1 MGAADSNGPG
11 VQRGS
16 ARQSRPRPPRAGSI
30 PQAGLRAREW
40 KPAPPMP
47 RLPMR
52 LHSGVLRH
60 LTSPTVAGAAP
71 ALQLAKAIRAPDSRL
86 NHRNSGSHLRGAH
99 GSRIGQGRLRGLRQ
113 AAKRNASPRVW
124 MANGRFLLPPGKGAR
139 GADEGAERSLM
150 PLMEAACRGFRH
162 GRMPATERHLADA
175 SGLRPGRTLTPT
187 PALAARAPMAR
198 KLCLLSPT
206 GEGFRAELHWR
217 VQDFRVMEV
226 TCRGGSVAG
235 DWRRAAQGCAA
246 AASQTGCLPS
256 RRADLR
262 PRCRFLPKPV
272 PTGSASPYPPP
283 PPRSAP
289 RPDPRLRRT
298 NCAYSPEG
306 RGTSSRTSL
315 ACSRFPGHG
324 SDVPRRQRGR
334 GLAES
339 GTGMCRDGESDR
351 MSAEP
356 KSRSPAALTP

>member
-71 ALQLAKAIRAPDSRL
+71 ALQFAKAIRAPDSRL
-86 NHRNSGSHLRGAH
+86 NHRQTGSHLRGAH
-99 GSRIGQGRLRGLRQ
+99 GSRIGPGRLRGLRQ

-124 MANGRFLLPPGKGAR
+124 MANGRFLLPPG
-139 GADEGAERSLM
+139 EGA
-150 PLMEAACRGFRH
+150 PK
-162 GRMPATERHLADA
+162 GRMRVRSEASCHGWKQHAGDA
-175 SGLRPGRTLTPT
+175 GMSACLPPSVISHMRVGFAPVPSSNPRSAPR
-187 PALAARAPMAR
+187 PALAARALPG
-198 KLCLLSPT
+198 T
-206 GEGFRAELHWR
+206 RAHGAPA
-217 VQDFRVMEV
+217 V
-226 TCRGGSVAG
+226 
-235 DWRRAAQGCAA
+235 
-246 AASQTGCLPS
+246 
-256 RRADLR
+256 
-262 PRCRFLPKPV
+262 
-272 PTGSASPYPPP
+272 
-283 PPRSAP
+283 PPR
-289 RPDPRLRRT
+289 
-298 NCAYSPEG
+298 PEG

-339 GTGMCRDGESDR
+339 GTR
-351 MSAEP
+351 MGCAATASQTGCLP
-356 KSRSPAALTP
+356 SRRADPRPR

>member
-1 MGAADSNGPG
+1 MGTAGSNGPA

-16 ARQSRPRPPRAGSI
+16 ARRSRPRPPRAGSI

-71 ALQLAKAIRAPDSRL
+71 ALQFAKAIRAPDSRL

-99 GSRIGQGRLRGLRQ
+99 GSRIGPGHLRGLRQ

-124 MANGRFLLPPGKGAR
+124 MANGRFLLPPGEGAPK
-139 GADEGAERSLM
+139 GADEGTERSLM
-150 PLMEAACRGFRH
+150 PWMKAACRDAGMSACLPPSVISHMRVGFA
-162 GRMPATERHLADA
+162 PVP
-175 SGLRPGRTLTPT
+175 SPQPPLRAP
-187 PALAARAPMAR
+187 ARACGAGAPRHAR
-198 KLCLLSPT
+198 PW
-206 GEGFRAELHWR
+206 RA
-217 VQDFRVMEV
+217 
-226 TCRGGSVAG
+226 S
-235 DWRRAAQGCAA
+235 CA
-246 AASQTGCLPS
+246 S
-256 RRADLR
+256 
-262 PRCRFLPKPV
+262 
-272 PTGSASPYPPP
+272 YPP
-283 PPRSAP
+283 
-289 RPDPRLRRT
+289 D
-298 NCAYSPEG
+298 G
-306 RGTSSRTSL
+306 REASSRTSL
-315 ACSRFPGHG
+315 ACSRFPDHG

-339 GTGMCRDGESDR
+339 GTRMCRDGESDR